1 MLPLMLIVHIFLG
14 STLAGTAVIAVLV
27 MGYTAVLPIVLA
39 AAVGFVAAFPASYL
53 LALALL
59 ALVEYLVGRFGGI
72 GRLSRP
78 PARAKTA
85 AAPPS

>member
-27 MGYTAVLPIVLA
+27 MGYTAVLPIVVA

-53 LALALL
+53 
-59 ALVEYLVGRFGGI
+59 V
-72 GRLSRP
+72 
-78 PARAKTA
+78 ARKLEG
-85 AAPPS
+85 

>member
-27 MGYTAVLPIVLA
+27 MGYTTVLPIVLA

-53 LALALL
+53 
-59 ALVEYLVGRFGGI
+59 V
-72 GRLSRP
+72 
-78 PARAKTA
+78 ARKLEG
-85 AAPPS
+85 

>member
-39 AAVGFVAAFPASYL
+39 AALGFVAAFPASYL
-53 LALALL
+53 
-59 ALVEYLVGRFGGI
+59 V
-72 GRLSRP
+72 
-78 PARAKTA
+78 ARKLEG
-85 AAPPS
+85 

>member
-39 AAVGFVAAFPASYL
+39 AVVGFVAAFPASYL
-53 LALALL
+53 
-59 ALVEYLVGRFGGI
+59 V
-72 GRLSRP
+72 
-78 PARAKTA
+78 ARKLEG
-85 AAPPS
+85 

>member
-53 LALALL
+53 
-59 ALVEYLVGRFGGI
+59 V
-72 GRLSRP
+72 
-78 PARAKTA
+78 ARKLEG
-85 AAPPS
+85 